1 MRPLLFLACLSPVAL
16 LLAAPDAA
24 AAEVCDI
31 PPRYGL
37 SPLAASIVRTACNEH
52 RLWYRPFIDGDGRA
66 ANLGVSE
73 AEREYLSDDG
83 MPAWQRVVAYW
94 RDSGTL
100 GPMGSQPGATSC
112 MQPFGSRY
120 TDSDCR
126 AFLID
131 NPWSAAFISWV
142 MSRAGVPGF
151 TRSPRHIDYIRAAY
165 QNSGPYRMADPAQE
179 KPAPGDLLCYLRGR
193 SESLSYAGLVQ
204 QLSGGTVANW
214 KSHCE
219 VVIAANMGGDH
230 TLYLIGGNVMNTVAM
245 RKLSLDRSGRIQ
257 LPPAPSNDPYDM
269 GCTPGREDE
278 CNFNRQDWAA
288 LLKLVATTSIGTTS
302 TYTPSTYAPSTTP
315 APATG
320 LPAAPVQP
328 TVPAASPQQKPT
340 FPRVVPPRPTQPP
353 APPPQ
358 PPQKQD
364 GSPA

>member
-1 MRPLLFLACLSPVAL
+1 MRPLLLLACLSPLTL
-16 LLAAPDAA
+16 LFAPGTAA

-37 SPLAASIVRTACNEH
+37 SPLAMGIVRTACNEH
-52 RLWYRPFIDGDGRA
+52 RLWYRPFIDSEGRA

-73 AEREYLSDDG
+73 AEREYLADDG

-112 MQPFGSRY
+112 MEPFGMRY

-165 QNSGPYRMADPAQE
+165 QNTGPYRMTDPAQE

-193 SESLSYAGLVQ
+193 TESLSYAGLVQ

-245 RKLSLDRSGRIQ
+245 RKLPLDRSGRIQ
-257 LPPAPSNDPYDM
+257 LPPAPSSDPYDM

-288 LLKLVATTSIGTTS
+288 LLKLVAS
-302 TYTPSTYAPSTTP
+302 APMHAPLPAP
-315 APATG
+315 APATP
-320 LPAAPVQP
+320 LPSAPVQP
-328 TVPAASPQQKPT
+328 GVPAPAQKQTPT
-340 FPRVVPPRPTQPP
+340 FPRVVPPRPQPQSP
-353 APPPQ
+353 LPTSQPSAPQQDAPPRT
-358 PPQKQD
+358 
-364 GSPA
+364 